1 MAQGG
6 FRILITDEGDEVFLR
21 ASIVI
26 YALGGFCTLMHAE
39 EHRATAEKILL
50 VASKLFAEKGFANVS
65 VRDICRETGTTP
77 PVIYYYFGSKKGLFE
92 AVARK
97 QISMKDFIRKLS
109 EASEPKDPRRGLEL
123 FVSTYLSSF
132 PEHTFDVGLYM
143 RDSATLDKHSAQMV
157 SEDLERIR
165 SLAVGLVDRS
175 TATGYF
181 RKADSGLA
189 TDCLLGM
196 LNRVIFQHIHFA
208 KISDR
213 EAYGRFVTDFF
224 IRAMK

>member
-1 MAQGG
+1 
-6 FRILITDEGDEVFLR
+6 
-21 ASIVI
+21 
-26 YALGGFCTLMHAE
+26 LMQAGE
-39 EHRATAEKILL
+39 TRATAEKILQ
-50 VASKLFAEKGFANVS
+50 VASKMFAEKGFANVS

-77 PVIYYYFGSKKGLFE
+77 PVIYYYFGNKKGLFE

-97 QISMKDFIRKLS
+97 RISMGDFIRKLS
-109 EASEPKDPRRGLEL
+109 RVSESKDPRKGLES

-157 SEDLERIR
+157 SEDLEKIR
-165 SLAVGLVDRS
+165 ALAVGLIDRS
-175 TATGYF
+175 MGMGLF
-181 RKADSGLA
+181 RKTDSGLA

-224 IRAMK
+224 MRAMK

>member
-1 MAQGG
+1 MQ
-6 FRILITDEGDEVFLR
+6 
-21 ASIVI
+21 
-26 YALGGFCTLMHAE
+26 AE
-39 EHRATAEKILL
+39 ETRATAEKILL
-50 VASKLFAEKGFANVS
+50 VASKMFAEKGFANVS
-65 VRDICRETGTTP
+65 VRDICRDTGTTP

-97 QISMKDFIRKLS
+97 QIAMGDFIKKLS
-109 EASEPKDPRRGLEL
+109 KASGSTDPRKGLES

-165 SLAVGLVDRS
+165 ALAVGLVDRS
-175 TATGYF
+175 IRMGLF
-181 RKADSGLA
+181 RKTDSDLA

-196 LNRVIFQHIHFA
+196 LNRVIFQHIHFS

-224 IRAMK
+224 LRAMK

>member
-1 MAQGG
+1 MQ
-6 FRILITDEGDEVFLR
+6 
-21 ASIVI
+21 
-26 YALGGFCTLMHAE
+26 AE
-39 EHRATAEKILL
+39 EVHATAEKILE
-50 VASKLFAEKGFANVS
+50 VASRKFAEKGFANVS

-77 PVIYYYFGSKKGLFE
+77 PVIYYYFGSKKGLFD

-97 QISMKDFIRKLS
+97 QISMADFIRKLTN
-109 EASEPKDPRRGLEL
+109 ASAPEEPRRGLES
-123 FVSTYLSSF
+123 FVSVYLSSF

-143 RDSATLDKHSAQMV
+143 RDSATLDKQSAQIV
-157 SEDLERIR
+157 SADLDKIR
-165 SLAVGLVDRS
+165 ALAVGLVKRS
-175 TATGYF
+175 MAKGLF
-181 RKADSGLA
+181 RKTDPELA

-224 IRAMK
+224 TRAMK

>member
-1 MAQGG
+1 MQ
-6 FRILITDEGDEVFLR
+6 
-21 ASIVI
+21 
-26 YALGGFCTLMHAE
+26 AE
-39 EHRATAEKILL
+39 ETPATAEKILL
-50 VASKLFAEKGFANVS
+50 VASKMFAERGFANAS
-65 VRDICRETGTTP
+65 VRDICREAGTTP
-77 PVIYYYFGSKKGLFE
+77 PVIYYHFGSKKGLFE

-97 QISMKDFIRKLS
+97 QISMVDFIRKLS
-109 EASEPKDPRRGLEL
+109 RATESKDPRKGIES

-143 RDSATLDKHSAQMV
+143 RDSATLDKHSAEMV

-165 SLAVGLVDRS
+165 ALALELVDRS
-175 TATGYF
+175 IAMGLF

-213 EAYGRFVTDFF
+213 DAYGRFVTDFF
-224 IRAMK
+224 MRAMK

>member
-1 MAQGG
+1 MQA
-6 FRILITDEGDEVFLR
+6 
-21 ASIVI
+21 
-26 YALGGFCTLMHAE
+26 AE
-39 EHRATAEKILL
+39 TRATAERILQ
-50 VASKLFAEKGFANVS
+50 VASKMFAEKGFANVS

-77 PVIYYYFGSKKGLFE
+77 PVIYYYFGNKKGLFE

-97 QISMKDFIRKLS
+97 QISMGDFIRKLS
-109 EASEPKDPRRGLEL
+109 RASESKDPRKGLES

-132 PEHTFDVGLYM
+132 PEHTFNVGLYM

-165 SLAVGLVDRS
+165 ALAAGLVDRS
-175 TATGYF
+175 IRMGLF
-181 RKADSGLA
+181 RKTESSLA

-224 IRAMK
+224 MRAMK